1 MCSDRYF
8 RHDIHASLDLKL
20 RRLMAVH
27 GAEGYGNYWLII
39 ELLSQLSADEG
50 KEPRMQFDEYYVAA
64 LIHTKKYSMI
74 WSIIH
79 DFDLFVIEMGDDDR
93 EYFYSRRLFRDFHEG
108 VIKKSY
114 TEEEPS
120 DEPATYRSKRQLSPE
135 ARERM
140 AKGGRKYRPTKVE
153 SKVEEGSEEGSTKVK
168 EGTEEGTSKVDQ
180 GKSKVDTKVEE
191 GRSKVESK
199 VKEGA
204 TKVESKVKEGSEEGS
219 TKVKEGTEEGTS
231 KVDQGKS
238 KVDTKVEEG
247 RSKVE
252 SKVKEG
258 ATKVESK
265 VKEGS
270 EEGTS
275 KVDPPKSKVNGG
287 DNRGGKAPKT
297 IRQEDLEREG
307 EKATRFSPPS
317 LDEVRDEV
325 ERLGYAVDP
334 ERFIAHYES
343 NGWRVGPN
351 KMKSWK
357 SALVTWHKRQKEED
371 AKRQSL
377 LPRASQSRPTYTNAE
392 YHPERSAP
400 PTPQDD
406 MAKWMA
412 LDHDNRAV
420 LKRNFPEKY
429 ADYPD

>member
-1 MCSDRYF
+1 MCMCSDRYF

-20 RRLMAVH
+20 RRLMAIH

-50 KEPRMQFDEYYVAA
+50 KEPRMQCDEYYVAA

-79 DFDLFVIEMGDDDR
+79 DFDLFVIEMGDDGR

-108 VIKKSY
+108 VIKKSH

-120 DEPATYRSKRQLSPE
+120 DEQATYRSKRQLSPE

-168 EGTEEGTSKVDQ
+168 EGTEEGKSKVDQ
-180 GKSKVDTKVEE
+180 GKSKVESKVDTKVEE

-199 VKEGA
+199 VKEGT
-204 TKVESKVKEGSEEGS
+204 TKVENKVEEGSEEGS
-219 TKVKEGTEEGTS
+219 TKV
-231 KVDQGKS
+231 
-238 KVDTKVEEG
+238 
-247 RSKVE
+247 
-252 SKVKEG
+252 
-258 ATKVESK
+258 
-265 VKEGS
+265 
-270 EEGTS
+270 
-275 KVDPPKSKVNGG
+275 DPQKSKVNGG

-377 LPRASQSRPTYTNAE
+377 FPRASQSRPTYTNAE

-400 PTPQDD
+400 PTPQDE
-406 MAKWMA
+406 MAKWLA

-429 ADYPD
+429 ANYPD

>member
-39 ELLSQLSADEG
+39 ELLSQLSADES

-79 DFDLFVIEMGDDDR
+79 DFDLFVIEMGDDGR

-108 VIKKSY
+108 VIKKSH

-120 DEPATYRSKRQLSPE
+120 DEPATYRAKRQLSPD

-153 SKVEEGSEEGSTKVK
+153 SKVEEGSEEGTTKVK

-180 GKSKVDTKVEE
+180 GKSKVE
-191 GRSKVESK
+191 
-199 VKEGA
+199 
-204 TKVESKVKEGSEEGS
+204 
-219 TKVKEGTEEGTS
+219 
-231 KVDQGKS
+231 S

-258 ATKVESK
+258 TTKVESK
-265 VKEGS
+265 VEEGTTKVESKVEEGS
-270 EEGTS
+270 EEGST

-297 IRQEDLEREG
+297 IRQEDLKREG

-377 LPRASQSRPTYTNAE
+377 FPRASQSRPTYTNAE

-400 PTPQDD
+400 PSTPQDD
-406 MAKWMA
+406 MAKWLA

>member
-39 ELLSQLSADEG
+39 ELLSQLSSDEG
-50 KEPRMQFDEYYVAA
+50 KEPQMQFDEYYVAA

-108 VIKKSY
+108 VIKKSH
-114 TEEEPS
+114 TEEDPS
-120 DEPATYRSKRQLSPE
+120 DEPATYRAKRQLSPE

-153 SKVEEGSEEGSTKVK
+153 SKVEEGSEEGSTKGK

-180 GKSKVDTKVEE
+180 GKSKVESKVDTKVEE

-199 VKEGA
+199 VKEGT
-204 TKVESKVKEGSEEGS
+204 TKVESKVEEGSEEGS
-219 TKVKEGTEEGTS
+219 TKV
-231 KVDQGKS
+231 
-238 KVDTKVEEG
+238 
-247 RSKVE
+247 
-252 SKVKEG
+252 
-258 ATKVESK
+258 
-265 VKEGS
+265 
-270 EEGTS
+270 
-275 KVDPPKSKVNGG
+275 DPQKSKVNGG

-297 IRQEDLEREG
+297 IRQEDIKREG

-317 LDEVRDEV
+317 LDEVRDEI
-325 ERLGYAVDP
+325 ERAGYEVDP

-377 LPRASQSRPTYTNAE
+377 FPRASQSRPTYTNAE

-400 PTPQDD
+400 PSTPQDD
-406 MAKWMA
+406 MDKWMA

-429 ADYPD
+429 AGYPD

>member
-1 MCSDRYF
+1 MCMCSDRYF

-64 LIHTKKYSMI
+64 LIHTKKHSMI

-79 DFDLFVIEMGDDDR
+79 DFDLFVIEMGDDGR

-108 VIKKSY
+108 VIKKSH

-120 DEPATYRSKRQLSPE
+120 DEPATYRAKRQLSPE

-153 SKVEEGSEEGSTKVK
+153 SKVEEGTKEGSTKVK
-168 EGTEEGTSKVDQ
+168 EGTEEGRSKVDQ
-180 GKSKVDTKVEE
+180 GKSKV
-191 GRSKVESK
+191 ESK
-199 VKEGA
+199 VKEGT
-204 TKVESKVKEGSEEGS
+204 TKVESKVKEGTTKVESKVEEGTKEGS
-219 TKVKEGTEEGTS
+219 TKVKEGT
-231 KVDQGKS
+231 K
-238 KVDTKVEEG
+238 
-247 RSKVE
+247 
-252 SKVKEG
+252 
-258 ATKVESK
+258 
-265 VKEGS
+265 
-270 EEGTS
+270 EGTS
-275 KVDPPKSKVNGG
+275 KVDPQKSKVNGG

-297 IRQEDLEREG
+297 IRQEDIKREG

-377 LPRASQSRPTYTNAE
+377 FPRASQSRPTYTNAE

-400 PTPQDD
+400 PTPQDE
-406 MAKWMA
+406 MAKWLA

-429 ADYPD
+429 ANYPD

>member
-64 LIHTKKYSMI
+64 LIHTKKHSMI

-79 DFDLFVIEMGDDDR
+79 DFDLFVIEMGDDGR

-108 VIKKSY
+108 VIKKSH

-153 SKVEEGSEEGSTKVK
+153 SRVEEGSEEGSTKVK

-180 GKSKVDTKVEE
+180 GKSKVE
-191 GRSKVESK
+191 
-199 VKEGA
+199 
-204 TKVESKVKEGSEEGS
+204 
-219 TKVKEGTEEGTS
+219 
-231 KVDQGKS
+231 S

-265 VKEGS
+265 VEEGS
-270 EEGTS
+270 EEGST
-275 KVDPPKSKVNGG
+275 KVAPQKSKVNGG

-377 LPRASQSRPTYTNAE
+377 FPRASQSRPTYTNAE

-400 PTPQDD
+400 PSTPQDE
-406 MAKWMA
+406 MAKWLA

>member
-27 GAEGYGNYWLII
+27 GAEGYGNYWIII

-64 LIHTKKYSMI
+64 LIHTKKHSMI

-79 DFDLFVIEMGDDDR
+79 DFDLFVIEMGDDGR

-108 VIKKSY
+108 VIKKSH
-114 TEEEPS
+114 TEEDPS
-120 DEPATYRSKRQLSPE
+120 DEPATYRAKRQLSAE

-153 SKVEEGSEEGSTKVK
+153 RKVEEGSEEGSTKVK

-180 GKSKVDTKVEE
+180 GKSKV
-191 GRSKVESK
+191 ESK
-199 VKEGA
+199 VD
-204 TKVESKVKEGSEEGS
+204 TKVESKVKEGTTKVESKVEEGSEEGS
-219 TKVKEGTEEGTS
+219 TKVGP
-231 KVDQGKS
+231 Q
-238 KVDTKVEEG
+238 
-247 RSKVE
+247 
-252 SKVKEG
+252 
-258 ATKVESK
+258 
-265 VKEGS
+265 
-270 EEGTS
+270 
-275 KVDPPKSKVNGG
+275 KSKVNGG

-297 IRQEDLEREG
+297 IRQEDIKREG

-377 LPRASQSRPTYTNAE
+377 FPRASQSRPTYTNAE

-400 PTPQDD
+400 PSTPQDD

-429 ADYPD
+429 AGYPD

>member
-79 DFDLFVIEMGDDDR
+79 DFDLFVIEMGDDGR

-108 VIKKSY
+108 VIKKSH
-114 TEEEPS
+114 TEEDPS

-168 EGTEEGTSKVDQ
+168 EGTEEGKSKVDQ
-180 GKSKVDTKVEE
+180 GKSKVESKVDTKVEE
-191 GRSKVESK
+191 GRSKV
-199 VKEGA
+199 KEGT
-204 TKVESKVKEGSEEGS
+204 TKVESKVE
-219 TKVKEGTEEGTS
+219 
-231 KVDQGKS
+231 
-238 KVDTKVEEG
+238 
-247 RSKVE
+247 
-252 SKVKEG
+252 
-258 ATKVESK
+258 
-265 VKEGS
+265 EGS

-275 KVDPPKSKVNGG
+275 KVDPQKSKVNGG

-297 IRQEDLEREG
+297 IRQEDIEREG

-325 ERLGYAVDP
+325 ERLGYDVDP

-377 LPRASQSRPTYTNAE
+377 FPRASQSRPTYTNAE

-406 MAKWMA
+406 MAKWLA

>member
-1 MCSDRYF
+1 MCMCSDRYF

-64 LIHTKKYSMI
+64 LIHTKKHSMI

-79 DFDLFVIEMGDDDR
+79 DFDLFVIEMGDDGR

-108 VIKKSY
+108 VIKKSH

-180 GKSKVDTKVEE
+180 GKSKVE
-191 GRSKVESK
+191 
-199 VKEGA
+199 
-204 TKVESKVKEGSEEGS
+204 
-219 TKVKEGTEEGTS
+219 
-231 KVDQGKS
+231 S

-252 SKVKEG
+252 SKVE
-258 ATKVESK
+258 
-265 VKEGS
+265 EGS
-270 EEGTS
+270 EEGST

-297 IRQEDLEREG
+297 IRQEDIKREG
-307 EKATRFSPPS
+307 EKATRFFPPS

-325 ERLGYAVDP
+325 ERLGYDVDP

-377 LPRASQSRPTYTNAE
+377 FPRASQSRPTYTNAE

-400 PTPQDD
+400 PSTPQDD
-406 MAKWMA
+406 MAKWLA

>member
-1 MCSDRYF
+1 MCMCSDRYF

-64 LIHTKKYSMI
+64 LIHTKKHSMI

-79 DFDLFVIEMGDDDR
+79 DFDLFVIEMGDDGR

-108 VIKKSY
+108 VIKKSH
-114 TEEEPS
+114 TDEEAS
-120 DEPATYRSKRQLSPE
+120 DEQATYRAKRQLSPE

-140 AKGGRKYRPTKVE
+140 ARGGRKYRPTKVE

-168 EGTEEGTSKVDQ
+168 EGTEEGRSKVDQ
-180 GKSKVDTKVEE
+180 G
-191 GRSKVESK
+191 
-199 VKEGA
+199 
-204 TKVESKVKEGSEEGS
+204 
-219 TKVKEGTEEGTS
+219 
-231 KVDQGKS
+231 
-238 KVDTKVEEG
+238 
-247 RSKVE
+247 
-252 SKVKEG
+252 
-258 ATKVESK
+258 
-265 VKEGS
+265 
-270 EEGTS
+270 
-275 KVDPPKSKVNGG
+275 KSKVNGG

-297 IRQEDLEREG
+297 IRQEDIKREG

-325 ERLGYAVDP
+325 ERLGYEVDP

-377 LPRASQSRPTYTNAE
+377 FPRASQSRPTYTNAE

-400 PTPQDD
+400 PTPQDE
-406 MAKWMA
+406 MAKWLA

-429 ADYPD
+429 AGYPD

>member
-108 VIKKSY
+108 VIKKSH
-114 TEEEPS
+114 TEEDPS
-120 DEPATYRSKRQLSPE
+120 DEPATYRAKRQLSPE

-153 SKVEEGSEEGSTKVK
+153 SKVEEGGEEGSTKVK

-180 GKSKVDTKVEE
+180 GKSKVESKVDTKVE
-191 GRSKVESK
+191 
-199 VKEGA
+199 
-204 TKVESKVKEGSEEGS
+204 
-219 TKVKEGTEEGTS
+219 EGTEEGTS

-238 KVDTKVEEG
+238 KVESKVDTKVEEG
-247 RSKVE
+247 
-252 SKVKEG
+252 
-258 ATKVESK
+258 T
-265 VKEGS
+265 

-275 KVDPPKSKVNGG
+275 KVDPQKSKVNGG

-297 IRQEDLEREG
+297 IRQEDIKRG
-307 EKATRFSPPS
+307 GGKATRFSPPS

-377 LPRASQSRPTYTNAE
+377 FPRASQSRPTYTNAE

-400 PTPQDD
+400 PTPQDE
-406 MAKWMA
+406 MAKWLA

>member
-79 DFDLFVIEMGDDDR
+79 DFDLFVIEMGDDGR
-93 EYFYSRRLFRDFHEG
+93 EYFCSRRLFRDFHEG
-108 VIKKSY
+108 VIKKSH

-120 DEPATYRSKRQLSPE
+120 DEPTTYRSKRQLSPE

-153 SKVEEGSEEGSTKVK
+153 SKVEEGSEEGGTKVK
-168 EGTEEGTSKVDQ
+168 EGTEEGRSKVDQ
-180 GKSKVDTKVEE
+180 GKSKVESKVDTKVEE

-199 VKEGA
+199 VKEGT
-204 TKVESKVKEGSEEGS
+204 TKVESKVE
-219 TKVKEGTEEGTS
+219 
-231 KVDQGKS
+231 
-238 KVDTKVEEG
+238 
-247 RSKVE
+247 
-252 SKVKEG
+252 
-258 ATKVESK
+258 
-265 VKEGS
+265 EGS

-275 KVDPPKSKVNGG
+275 KVDPQKSKVNGG

-297 IRQEDLEREG
+297 IRQEVLKREG

-377 LPRASQSRPTYTNAE
+377 FPRASQSRPTYTNAE

-400 PTPQDD
+400 PTPQEE
-406 MAKWMA
+406 MAKWLA

>member
-1 MCSDRYF
+1 MCMCSDRYF

-108 VIKKSY
+108 VIKKSH
-114 TEEEPS
+114 TEEAPS

-168 EGTEEGTSKVDQ
+168 EGTKEGTSKVDQ
-180 GKSKVDTKVEE
+180 GKSKVGSKVDTKVEE
-191 GRSKVESK
+191 GRSKVEGK
-199 VKEGA
+199 VKEGT
-204 TKVESKVKEGSEEGS
+204 TKVES
-219 TKVKEGTEEGTS
+219 KVKEGTEEGTS
-231 KVDQGKS
+231 KVDPQ
-238 KVDTKVEEG
+238 
-247 RSKVE
+247 
-252 SKVKEG
+252 
-258 ATKVESK
+258 
-265 VKEGS
+265 
-270 EEGTS
+270 
-275 KVDPPKSKVNGG
+275 KSKVNGG

-334 ERFIAHYES
+334 EMFIAHYES

-377 LPRASQSRPTYTNAE
+377 FPRASQSRPTYTNAE

-400 PTPQDD
+400 PSTPQDD
-406 MAKWMA
+406 MAKWLA

-429 ADYPD
+429 ANYPD

>member
-1 MCSDRYF
+1 MCMCSDRYF

-108 VIKKSY
+108 VIKKSH

-168 EGTEEGTSKVDQ
+168 EGTEEGRSKVDQ
-180 GKSKVDTKVEE
+180 GKSKVESKVDTKVEE

-199 VKEGA
+199 VKEGT
-204 TKVESKVKEGSEEGS
+204 TKVESKVEEGSEEGS
-219 TKVKEGTEEGTS
+219 TKV
-231 KVDQGKS
+231 
-238 KVDTKVEEG
+238 
-247 RSKVE
+247 
-252 SKVKEG
+252 
-258 ATKVESK
+258 
-265 VKEGS
+265 
-270 EEGTS
+270 
-275 KVDPPKSKVNGG
+275 DPQKSKVNGG

-297 IRQEDLEREG
+297 IRQEDIKREG

-377 LPRASQSRPTYTNAE
+377 FTRASQSRPTYTNAE

-400 PTPQDD
+400 PSTPQDE
-406 MAKWMA
+406 MAKWLA